1 MTGWETWFFGWENKI
16 GFKFQKIKT
25 SRKIWIRFLT
35 RIVGKPFS
43 MEGGILYRNGLVN
56 PADAVARV
64 PFSWFQTG
72 AHKKKDRSR
81 PFASGRILR
90 SSDIQKY

>member
-1 MTGWETWFFGWENKI
+1 MTGWENWFFGWENKI
-16 GFKFQKIKT
+16 GFK
-25 SRKIWIRFLT
+25 IWKLKLVGKSGSGFWRE
-35 RIVGKPFS
+35 IVGKPFS

-72 AHKKKDRSR
+72 AHTKKKIGADRLH
-81 PFASGRILR
+81 PAGF
-90 SSDIQKY
+90 